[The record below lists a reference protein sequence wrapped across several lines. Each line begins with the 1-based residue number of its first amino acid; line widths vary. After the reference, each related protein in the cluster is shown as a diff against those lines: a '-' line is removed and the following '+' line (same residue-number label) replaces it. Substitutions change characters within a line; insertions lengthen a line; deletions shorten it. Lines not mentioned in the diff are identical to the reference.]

1 MHYTS
6 EWPREPEI
14 VIVDDEPSIT
24 NLLVRGL
31 NKRGLHRVSVERDP
45 WTVVNRY
52 RPSEPDLLVVDLH
65 MPGIDVFEAIRSL
78 RLVAAPTPHL
88 PVLAMSGDTDEVL
101 RNMAFAAGATDFI
114 AKPFAI
120 ADICR
125 RVEMLL
131 DARLVALA
139 DARLF
144 GRPSRSFERLIG
156 APPEVLPA
164 DDRREIGAVSMYV

>member
-1 MHYTS
+1 MYYSS

-14 VIVDDEPSIT
+14 VIVDDEPAIT
-24 NLLVRGL
+24 DVIVRVLKQQGL
-31 NKRGLHRVSVERDP
+31 YRVSVERDP

-52 RPSEPDLLVVDLH
+52 RPSEPDLLLVDLH

-88 PVLAMSGDTDEVL
+88 PVLAMSGDGDEVL

-114 AKPFAI
+114 AKPF
-120 ADICR
+120 DIEDLSR
-125 RVEMLL
+125 HVEALL
-131 DARLVALA
+131 DARLVALT

-144 GRPSRSFERLIG
+144 GRPSRSFERLLG
-156 APPEVLPA
+156 APAE
-164 DDRREIGAVSMYV
+164 AVSSVDRLDFGTMSLSA